1 MPGSREITYDYL
13 DNGLI
18 SKITDAAGNYILYE
32 HDSEG
37 NLTDKK
43 IHDSAGVLARYSH
56 FDHDAFNRLETAVYG
71 SLTTQRFGYDDNNN
85 LTNFTDGREKQTQY
99 VYDALNRLKSMI
111 RPGNTTTS
119 YAYDAN
125 DNLTKIT
132 DPGSNETVYAY
143 DDAGNLITTISPDTG
158 TTSFSY
164 DAAGNLTS
172 FTNADNITVSYQ
184 YDAQNRLV
192 SAGFPDA
199 SQNYAFEYDAGN
211 YAKGRMSRETDPSG
225 SISFDYN
232 ALGQITKITRI
243 TDGHAY
249 ATEYGYDAASA
260 DMISMTYPSG
270 LCLTFSRDVNGR
282 ISGISA
288 GNQVIADNIAYMP
301 FGPVKNVKS
310 GPVTI
315 SRAYNS
321 RYLLT
326 NIQAG
331 TLMNL
336 SYAYDGAGNVKTIS
350 GIARAPLSP
359 GVTEYSHVA
368 GRLTGIHW
376 KKRTKLCL

>member
-1 MPGSREITYDYL
+1 MREITYDYQ
-13 DNGLI
+13 DNGLL
-18 SKITDAAGNYILYE
+18 SKITDVAGNYILYE
-32 HDSEG
+32 YDSEG
-37 NLTDKK
+37 NLTGRK
-43 IHDSAGVLARYSH
+43 IHDSTGTLAQYAH
-56 FDHDAFNRLETAVYG
+56 FDHDAFNRLEKAVYG
-71 SLTTQRFGYDDNNN
+71 SLTTERFGYDDNNN
-85 LTNFTDGREKQTQY
+85 LTNFTDGRGKQTQY
-99 VYDALNRLKSMI
+99 IYDALSRLKSVI

-119 YAYDAN
+119 YTYDAN

-158 TTSFSY
+158 TTDFSY

-184 YDAQNRLV
+184 YDA
-192 SAGFPDA
+192 
-199 SQNYAFEYDAGN
+199 GN
-211 YAKGRMSRETDPSG
+211 YAKGRMSRETDLSG

-243 TDGHAY
+243 TDDHAY
-249 ATEYGYDAASA
+249 TTEYGYDSASA

-270 LCLTFSRDVNGR
+270 LSLTFSRDANGR
-282 ISGISA
+282 ISGVSEGIRI
-288 GNQVIADNIAYMP
+288 IADNITYMP

-321 RYLLT
+321 RYLAT

-336 SYAYDGAGNVKTIS
+336 SSLMTGRQCKNGFRNYPRASFS
-350 GIARAPLSP
+350 GRNGLFSRCRKAA
-359 GVTEYSHVA
+359 
-368 GRLTGIHW
+368 GIHR